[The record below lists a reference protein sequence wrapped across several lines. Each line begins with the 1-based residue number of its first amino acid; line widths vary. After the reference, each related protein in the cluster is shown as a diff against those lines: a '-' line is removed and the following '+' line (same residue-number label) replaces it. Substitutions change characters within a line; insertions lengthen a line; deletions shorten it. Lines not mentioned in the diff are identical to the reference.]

1 MAEVQPFPRGCS
13 REEVGVT
20 REAVEVVPPLGQCRV
35 LTVPLPG
42 LVLPVAAVLA
52 AVVKRGLGRMMG
64 EVVQPLG
71 VVGVAW
77 ALVVLEVGGVLA
89 LVLVLVST
97 LLSPMEPLACL
108 PMASQPCPLVAWSP
122 RCLDSSSSSSS
133 SPFWACLGASPR

>member
-1 MAEVQPFPRGCS
+1 M
-13 REEVGVT
+13 T

-77 ALVVLEVGGVLA
+77 VLVVLEVGVVLA

-108 PMASQPCPLVAWSP
+108 PMASQPCPLQGACP
-122 RCLDSSSSSSS
+122 LRCLGSS
-133 SPFWACLGASPR
+133 SPFWACLGATPR

>member
-1 MAEVQPFPRGCS
+1 M
-13 REEVGVT
+13 T

-42 LVLPVAAVLA
+42 PVVQLVVAVLA

-71 VVGVAW
+71 VAGVAW
-77 ALVVLEVGGVLA
+77 VLVVLEVGVVVLA

-108 PMASQPCPLVAWSP
+108 PMASQPCPLLAWPP

-133 SPFWACLGASPR
+133 SSPSWACLGASPR